1 MGIRIERTD
10 VWAAELEDTPGTL
23 ARKLNALAD
32 AGADLEFVVARR
44 APDKPGKG
52 VVFATP
58 VKGAAQCRAA
68 KKAGFH
74 KSKSLCAVRVEG
86 PDKRGQGANVLR
98 ALAAK
103 GINLR
108 GISATATGRK
118 FVAHIALDGAADAT
132 NAGRVLRA
140 L

>member
-1 MGIRIERTD
+1 MWVASVKDKPGML
-10 VWAAELEDTPGTL
+10 AEKLESL
-23 ARKLNALAD
+23 SE
-32 AGADLEFVVARR
+32 AGVNLEFVIARR